1 MTKRKKRSKKSNDLT
16 LGSVL
21 VLILIV
27 LLAYFLEREG
37 LDIDDIL
44 NPEPVVVAGTGED
57 WYEIYF
63 TNPDCGP
70 EESRRGGLDE
80 TVAEDLRAAELQ
92 VDVAAYELDAEPIVE
107 ALVELAER
115 GIRVR
120 LVTDSDNAT
129 LPEFGRLR
137 RAGIQVVEDNRSA
150 LMHNKFI
157 VIDGRFV
164 WTGSMNLT
172 SNGAYCNN
180 NNFVRFDSPEL
191 AANYR
196 AEMDEMYNEA
206 LFGPRSPVNTPNE
219 KISFNN
225 VLVEN
230 YFAPETKLAP
240 VIAQAVGAAQSEIL
254 FMAFAF
260 THEDIGEAVLERAE
274 NTIAVRGVF
283 ETTGSN
289 TAFSYF
295 PPMQT
300 AGLDHLQVRQ
310 DGNSRMMHHKV
321 IIIDRRVVIFGSFN
335 FTDSANDS
343 NDENIIIVHDPTFTG
358 FFVEEFETVWNEA
371 R

>member
-1 MTKRKKRSKKSNDLT
+1 MSKRKKRGKKGDLT
-16 LGSVL
+16 LGS
-21 VLILIV
+21 ILIV
-27 LLAYFLEREG
+27 VLLAIVAYYLDLNEG
-37 LDIDDIL
+37 NVGGVL
-44 NPEPVVVAGTGED
+44 NPEPVVIARAGDD

-70 EESRRGGLDE
+70 EEERRGGLDE
-80 TVAEDLRAAELQ
+80 TIAEDMRTAELA
-92 VDVAAYELDAEPIVE
+92 VDVAAYDLDAGPIVD

-115 GIRVR
+115 GIRLRV
-120 LVTDSDNAT
+120 VTDSDNAT
-129 LPEFGRLR
+129 LPGINRLR
-137 RAGIQVVEDNRSA
+137 RAGISVVEDNRSA

-196 AEMDEMYNEA
+196 VEMDEMVNGG
-206 LFGPRSPVNTPNE
+206 FGPTSPVNTPNG
-219 KISFNN
+219 KISFDG
-225 VLVEN
+225 VLVET
-230 YFAPETKLAP
+230 YFAPETRLAP
-240 VIAQAVGAAQSEIL
+240 LIAQVIAGAQSEIL

-260 THEDIGEAVLERAE
+260 THEDVGEAIIERAA

-289 TAFSYF
+289 TPFSYF
-295 PPMQT
+295 PAMQA
-300 AGLDHLQVRQ
+300 AGFDHLQVRQ
-310 DGNSRMMHHKV
+310 DGNSRLMHHKV
-321 IIIDRRVVIFGSFN
+321 IIVDREIVIFGSFN
-335 FTDSANDS
+335 FTASANDS
-343 NDENIIIVHDPTFTG
+343 NDENLVIVHDPTFTG

-371 R
+371 GQ